1 MKSFAIIR
9 ADSPIKVHT
18 TLLDLRRYG
27 QMVFSGPPKSISP
40 DYADEILGKV
50 MNRPLK
56 NKCYAAALV
65 SLDIRLHMWS
75 LSVPSMKCLR
85 NWEGMLISCLS
96 LASEI
101 MKCCK
106 IMTDKSR
113 KCSLRSHFLSLQES
127 IYFPIRQEIAA
138 DF

>member
-65 SLDIRLHMWS
+65 SLNTS
-75 LSVPSMKCLR
+75 PSVAIGKLTTIHPPAHVVIVSSQHEVFEELGKNINILPEFSQR
-85 NWEGMLISCLS
+85 DNEMLQNN
-96 LASEI
+96 
-101 MKCCK
+101 
-106 IMTDKSR
+106 D
-113 KCSLRSHFLSLQES
+113 
-127 IYFPIRQEIAA
+127 
-138 DF
+138 

>member
-9 ADSPIKVHT
+9 ADNQLKVRT

-27 QMVFSGPPKSISP
+27 RMVFSGPPKSISP

-50 MNRPLK
+50 LNRPLK

-65 SLDIRLHMWS
+65 SMNTS
-75 LSVPSMKCLR
+75 PSVAIGKLTKIHPPAHVVI
-85 NWEGMLISCLS
+85 ISSQHEVFEELGHNINILPEFS
-96 LASEI
+96 KRENEI
-101 MKCCK
+101 
-106 IMTDKSR
+106 
-113 KCSLRSHFLSLQES
+113 LQNNEKKN
-127 IYFPIRQEIAA
+127 QEIAA